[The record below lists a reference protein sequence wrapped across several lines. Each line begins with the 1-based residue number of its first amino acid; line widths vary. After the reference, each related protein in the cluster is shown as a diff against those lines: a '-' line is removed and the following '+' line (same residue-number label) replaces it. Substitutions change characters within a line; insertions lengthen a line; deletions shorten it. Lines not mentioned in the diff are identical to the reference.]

1 MPINKIVSSFDEAV
15 ADIGD
20 GATIMIGG
28 FGTVVSAPSLLI
40 EAVARKGVK
49 NLTMVANVTGFG
61 KEVWKALGIKFAE
74 DQDILVRKGQIKKA
88 IATAPVSAIYE
99 NNFERLLRAGK
110 VDLETVSQGTLA
122 ERIRA
127 AKAGL
132 GGVYVSVGVG
142 TVVEEGKETKVIDGK
157 KYILELPLKA
167 DFALIKAHK
176 GDRWGNLV
184 YRRTSRTYNAVMA
197 GAATVTIAEVDEIV
211 ELGEL
216 DADAIHTP
224 GIYVDRVVVRP
235 QVIEEEEVEISA
247 EARESYQKFLE
258 RKGN

>member
-1 MPINKIVSSFDEAV
+1 MPVNKIVSSFDEAV
-15 ADIGD
+15 ADIED

-28 FGTVVSAPSLLI
+28 FGTVVGTPSLLI

-49 NLTMVANVTGFG
+49 DLTMVSNVTGFG
-61 KEVWKALGIKFAE
+61 KEVWRNLGFKFAE
-74 DQDILVRKGQIKKA
+74 DQDILVRNGQIKKA

-110 VDLETVSQGTLA
+110 VELEMVSQGTLA

-132 GGVYVSVGVG
+132 GGVYVTVGIG
-142 TVVEEGKETKVIDGK
+142 TVLEEGKETKIIDGK

-184 YRRTSRTYNAVMA
+184 YRRTSRTFNAVMA
-197 GAATVTIAEVDEIV
+197 GAAKVTIAEVDEIV

-216 DADAIHTP
+216 DPEVIVTP
-224 GIYVDRVVVRP
+224 GLYVDRVVVRP

-247 EARESYQKFLE
+247 EVKESYE
-258 RKGN
+258 RFKERRGA

>member
-1 MPINKIVSSFDEAV
+1 VE
-15 ADIGD
+15 
-20 GATIMIGG
+20 
-28 FGTVVSAPSLLI
+28 
-40 EAVARKGVK
+40 
-49 NLTMVANVTGFG
+49 
-61 KEVWKALGIKFAE
+61 
-74 DQDILVRKGQIKKA
+74 
-88 IATAPVSAIYE
+88 
-99 NNFERLLRAGK
+99 
-110 VDLETVSQGTLA
+110 LETVSQGTLA

-132 GGVYVSVGVG
+132 GGVYVTVGVG
-142 TVVEEGKETKVIDGK
+142 TVVEEGKETKIIDGK

-235 QVIEEEEVEISA
+235 EEVEEEEVEIST
-247 EARESYQKFLE
+247 EAKESYQKFLE